1 MSDSR
6 LFIVIRQTVDWANAA
21 AFDAQLPPQLR
32 QTIDTWNRTFTIP
45 YHLFRYRVRRIA
57 EANLAGVKAA
67 RVMRWEDVPVG
78 GLVLPVD
85 DDDWFAP
92 DIAEILTSLRAEAPH
107 SLGFRWESSFL
118 ETPIDIG
125 HRLYLLMRRMFRLA
139 PLWFCT
145 TNNYAIVKSAET
157 EPLFLSHILASHWFL
172 AHRDRVSEA
181 DRRLSLMNRTFAS
194 RTSLSLMRPEETRP
208 VSRAW
213 MVRKYHRY
221 RRLYERSL
229 PAGLNWAEPS
239 VAAMRQLMKELR
251 VG

>member
-1 MSDSR
+1 MSESH
-6 LFIVIRQTVDWANAA
+6 LFIAIRQTVDWSSAA
-21 AFDAQLPPQLR
+21 AFDAQLPPQFR
-32 QTIDTWNRTFTIP
+32 PTIDTWNRTFTIP
-45 YHLFRYRVRRIA
+45 YHSFRHRVRRIA
-57 EANLAGVKAA
+57 EANLAGVRAA
-67 RVMRWEDVPVG
+67 RVTRWEDVPFG
-78 GLVLPVD
+78 SLVLPVD

-92 DIAEILTSLRAEAPH
+92 DIAETLTSLRAEAPD

-118 ETPIDIG
+118 ETPINIG
-125 HRLYLLMRRMFRLA
+125 HRLYLLRRRLLGLA

-181 DRRLSLMNRTFAS
+181 DRRLSLMNRTLAS
-194 RTSLSLMRPEETRP
+194 RTSLRLMRPEETRP

-221 RRLYERSL
+221 RRLYERPL

-239 VAAMRQLMKELR
+239 VAAMRQLMKELL